1 LKNIVRKNQSDP
13 TPYWLQER
21 EIHRYLGVAQDHMV
35 KISHEVPMVVSSCKS
50 SSVKYCLHK
59 FWLCTRNE
67 TVASFFGFL
76 QEPEYIP
83 ERAPVTPKDLDRVGV
98 NARR

>member
-1 LKNIVRKNQSDP
+1 MYPRETAGTSRKIKRNLWIGQWIYLELLKNIVRKNQSDP

-21 EIHRYLGVAQDHMV
+21 EIHRYLGVAQGHMV

-59 FWLCTRNE
+59 F
-67 TVASFFGFL
+67 
-76 QEPEYIP
+76 
-83 ERAPVTPKDLDRVGV
+83 
-98 NARR
+98 